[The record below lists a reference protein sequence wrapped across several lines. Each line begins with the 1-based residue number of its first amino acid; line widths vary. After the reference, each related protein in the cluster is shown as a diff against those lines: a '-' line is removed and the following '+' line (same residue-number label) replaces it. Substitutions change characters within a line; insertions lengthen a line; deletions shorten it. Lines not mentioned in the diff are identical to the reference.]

1 MSKRQS
7 WVFLAFAVTF
17 FCGCAT
23 GPKYSAVASSF
34 ANLPS
39 DQGRVFVYRA
49 SAMGAAVQP
58 EIRMDGQL
66 IGKAVPLGFFYVDRA
81 LGNHEIV
88 TSTEVERKLTF
99 MLESGQVRY
108 VRLGISIGF
117 FVGHIYPELVDTDV
131 ALSELEDCSYIGQP

>member
-1 MSKRQS
+1 MLKRPS
-7 WVFLAFAVTF
+7 WILLGFIVAF
-17 FCGCAT
+17 FCGCAS

-39 DQGRVFVYRA
+39 DQGRIFVYRA

-58 EIRMDGQL
+58 EIKMNGQV

-81 LGNHEIV
+81 PGNHEVV
-88 TSTEVERKLTF
+88 TSTEVDRKLTF
-99 MLESGQVRY
+99 TLESGQVRY
-108 VRLGISIGF
+108 VRLGISMGF
-117 FVGHIYPELVDTDV
+117 FVGHIYPELVDADV